1 MSDQLFTGEKLR
13 ILTVIDNFSKLSIAI
28 GVGYKYRACDVVLT
42 LEKAVLKHGKPKI
55 IQVDNGPEF
64 IGSVELIV

>member
-55 IQVDNGPEF
+55 I
-64 IGSVELIV
+64 